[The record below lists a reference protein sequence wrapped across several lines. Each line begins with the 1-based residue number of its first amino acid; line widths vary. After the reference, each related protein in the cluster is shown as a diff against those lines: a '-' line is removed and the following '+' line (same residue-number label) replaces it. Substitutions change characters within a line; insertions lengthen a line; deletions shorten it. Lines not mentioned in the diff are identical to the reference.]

1 MRLYLQ
7 LTKNNKTIPFNY
19 QPFLTGAIHK
29 WVGQENNV
37 HDALSLYS
45 FSWFQNVD
53 IKGRN
58 GISIRENSYFFISA
72 HETTL
77 LKKIIKGIMAD
88 PFICFGISVSD
99 IQIAETPPFSNMES
113 FSVGSPVF
121 IKRRVDNNE
130 KHITYDNPDSN
141 TFLTETLQK
150 KLKAANL
157 PTENV
162 NVKFDLSF
170 SKPQTKVI
178 WYKEIGNRVNICPIM
193 IEGTAE
199 QIAFAWDVGIGNSTG
214 IGFGAIK

>member
-19 QPFLTGAIHK
+19 QSFLTGAIHK
-29 WVGQENNV
+29 WVGRENNV

-53 IKGRN
+53 TKNRN
-58 GISIRENSYFFISA
+58 GINLNENSYFFISA
-72 HETTL
+72 HEPIL

-88 PFICFGISVSD
+88 PFICFGTSVSN
-99 IQIAETPPFSNMES
+99 IQIVETPVFSNMES
-113 FSVGSPVF
+113 FLVGSPVF

-130 KHITYDNPDSN
+130 KHITYDDPNSN

-157 PTENV
+157 SFENV
-162 NVKFDLSF
+162 KVKFDTSF
-170 SKPQTKVI
+170 LTPQTKVI
-178 WYKEIGNRVNICPIM
+178 WYNKIGNKVNICPVI
-193 IEGTAE
+193 IEGSPE

-214 IGFGAIK
+214 IGFGALK

>member
-19 QPFLTGAIHK
+19 QPYLTGAIHK
-29 WVGQENNV
+29 WVGHENNV

-45 FSWFQNVD
+45 FSWFQNINV
-53 IKGRN
+53 KGRN
-58 GISIRENSYFFISA
+58 GINLNENSYFFISA
-72 HETTL
+72 HEPTL

-88 PFICFGISVSD
+88 PFICFGTSVSD
-99 IQIAETPPFSNMES
+99 IQIGETPVFSNMES

-130 KHITYDNPDSN
+130 KHITYDDPTSN

-157 PTENV
+157 PSENV
-162 NVKFDLSF
+162 KVKFDLSF
-170 SKPQTKVI
+170 LTPQTKVI
-178 WYKEIGNRVNICPIM
+178 WYKEIGNRVNICPVI
-193 IEGTAE
+193 IEGIPE

-214 IGFGAIK
+214 IGFGALK